1 MAIVTHTHTHTHTH
15 TRTHTHTQVLNQQ
28 VQECNQNVQQAE
40 ENSHR
45 LRETA
50 QRKED
55 TIREQQ
61 ERIRHL
67 RSQIENP
74 HWVLHEEEVQM
85 TQEILGKG
93 GWGEVKVAVFR
104 GTRVAAKCLYEAII
118 TEHNLRLFSREMEIA
133 SRIRHPNL
141 LQFIGATRVGN
152 PIILTEL
159 MPTSLR
165 KELEKGRL
173 TRPHILVIGH
183 DVALALNYLHLWK
196 PQPILHRDVSSA
208 NVLLEPSVN
217 RQWKGKLSDYGSANF
232 LHQVSTAAPGSPVYS
247 APEALSPNLHSPAM
261 DVYSFGILLLEMSTH
276 RLPSTVSFEREEQ
289 ICEIQ
294 YPSIKTLV
302 EHCTSRDPQLRP
314 KMKNVLK
321 DINTL

>member
-1 MAIVTHTHTHTHTH
+1 
-15 TRTHTHTQVLNQQ
+15 
-28 VQECNQNVQQAE
+28 
-40 ENSHR
+40 
-45 LRETA
+45 
-50 QRKED
+50 
-55 TIREQQ
+55 
-61 ERIRHL
+61 
-67 RSQIENP
+67 
-74 HWVLHEEEVQM
+74 M
-85 TQEILGKG
+85 TQEIVGKG
-93 GWGEVKVAVFR
+93 GWGEVKVAIFR
-104 GTRVAAKCLYEAII
+104 GTRVAAKCLYEVII

-165 KELEKGRL
+165 KELEKGPL
-173 TRPHILVIGH
+173 TCPQILVIGH

-302 EHCTSRDPQLRP
+302 EYCTSRDPQLRP
-314 KMKNVLK
+314 KMENVLK
-321 DINTL
+321 DINPL